1 MKSSDISTKL
11 SEAMLTASER
21 CNHPIDEEGG
31 LILNLADDY
40 CFIFINNIHA
50 ATPQAVGLYEADAD
64 VFAANV
70 LPKLQRGWK
79 MFSSFHTH
87 PRFSADPSSLDFA
100 KLFQGFRHNIIY
112 APLYDSEPGTFS
124 ITEWI
129 KDTPHTTKITK
140 RELLKKTH
148 E

>member
-1 MKSSDISTKL
+1 MKSSDISAKL

-21 CNHPIDEEGG
+21 CNHPVDEEGG
-31 LILNLADDY
+31 LILNRDDDY
-40 CFIFINNIHA
+40 CFVFINNIHA
-50 ATPQAVGLYEADAD
+50 ATSRAVGLYEADTGM
-64 VFAANV
+64 FATSV
-70 LPKLQRGWK
+70 LPKLQSGWR

-112 APLYDSEPGTFS
+112 APLHDSEPETFS

-129 KDTPHTTKITK
+129 NDTPNTTKITK
-140 RELLKKTH
+140 RELLEKTH
-148 E
+148 